1 MQEEFQ
7 RLVECGKYE
16 AFKSNPLVL
25 TDFEASPFYE
35 GVREP
40 DRSGLAPNLSSSQAS
55 KPRGLLLGAWTI
67 YSIAIERERSRFSS
81 EKFNRLRQPG

>member
-1 MQEEFQ
+1 MQKEFQ

-40 DRSGLAPNLSSSQAS
+40 DRSGLAPNLE
-55 KPRGLLLGAWTI
+55 T
-67 YSIAIERERSRFSS
+67 
-81 EKFNRLRQPG
+81 

>member
-1 MQEEFQ
+1 MQKEFQ

-40 DRSGLAPNLSSSQAS
+40 NRSGLAPNL
-55 KPRGLLLGAWTI
+55 LGWFTVGCAGYVI
-67 YSIAIERERSRFSS
+67 CPAKS
-81 EKFNRLRQPG
+81 EWQITLVSL

>member
-1 MQEEFQ
+1 MQKEFQ
-7 RLVECGKYE
+7 RLIECGKYE

-40 DRSGLAPNLSSSQAS
+40 NRSGLAPNLI
-55 KPRGLLLGAWTI
+55 KTLITRTRLGAVTTLFETFTNLFPI
-67 YSIAIERERSRFSS
+67 LNESS
-81 EKFNRLRQPG
+81 LLSTQFRCT